1 MLPFSS
7 GLKSVAQE
15 PLLANF

>member
-1 MLPFSS
+1 MLPISS

-15 PLLANF
+15 PLLAHF